1 MDRGYGN
8 GGDVLPTWLEL
19 EPPRSRSL
27 QVYALDPNVGSY
39 VNNRIT
45 IQVPWE
51 PLLPGPV
58 GAKIAV
64 VDYDAGNEC
73 YYPPVDLEH
82 PLLLARQGLDPTE
95 SDPRFHQ
102 QMVYAVA
109 SRTIEMFESALGRDI
124 RWRRHE
130 RNVDPASPAAAWHKT
145 GDIEVLHLY
154 PHAMHEANAYYSPD
168 AHGIVFG
175 YFCADT
181 TNPGRN
187 LPDQRIFTCLSPDII
202 AHEMTHAIID
212 GIRTYFTEP
221 TNPDVLAFHEAF
233 ADLCALFAHFS
244 LTETLV
250 DAIRR
255 TGGRLHNAD
264 LAAPSASRSV
274 GGWRAPGRGDHRC
287 RAPPGQPADPAG
299 RPVRPGPGRA
309 GRPPFR
315 HRRPPHPRGHQH
327 PRRRRPLPGVDPR
340 VRRVRRLLQRLP
352 PPGREPVR
360 DLPGRRGRTDRRP
373 AGPDGPAPGRHRLR
387 HRLVL
392 LPDLRAGPRRL
403 PPGRH
408 HLRRLPPGAR
418 HRGPRRFARTTR
430 AACATRSMEAF
441 RLRGIYPEGSEF
453 FSEDALV
460 WPQVTPGTLPPIDSR
475 TIVNPRTQSKMEA
488 GLIFGQPSGLTRDEK
503 DINGAVLRAWV
514 AEHSDA
520 LGLDRDQ
527 PISIPSFH
535 SVFRVEPNGRTR
547 VEMIVEIVQSTAA
560 EVEPGL
566 PQFGAIPFR
575 GGATLVING
584 PRRGL
589 SHGVS
594 IALPPEVRFVI
605 GKALSGRGGR
615 AALVSPTG
623 LRRGQRLGFVGG
635 DGRYEA
641 NFRLAA
647 RGTLRWPRR
656 RKADQIRVRMY
667 RVGFGDFFLLTVP
680 GNGGPAHILIDCGVH
695 AKPVDGAMDRC
706 VADLKATTG
715 GRLALVIATHHHADH
730 LSGFATNY
738 DDFLGFDVGM
748 VWITNRLDPSN
759 AGRRR

>member
-1 MDRGYGN
+1 MTDGGYGMP
-8 GGDVLPTWLEL
+8 GDVLPTWLEL

-39 VNNRIT
+39 VGNRIT

-51 PLLPGPV
+51 PLLPGPA

-64 VDYDAGNEC
+64 VDYDAGNDC

-130 RNVDPASPAAAWHKT
+130 RGVDPNSPAAKWHKT

-244 LTETLV
+244 LKETLV

-264 LAAPSASRSV
+264 LAAPSAGSAV
-274 GGWRAPGRGDHRC
+274 GAVIS
-287 RAPPGQPADPAG
+287 PADAVIG
-299 RPVRPGPGRA
+299 AELRPVNPLIQLAVQFGQARGGQAGLRSAIGVRPTPEAINTRIDDAHFRGSILVSAVFDAYFSVYLRRA
-309 GRPPFR
+309 EGLFEIYLAGGGERTDDLPVAMAERLAAIASDTATFFFQLCARALDYCPPVDITFGDFLRALITVARDVRPDDE
-315 HRRPPHPRGHQH
+315 G
-327 PRRRRPLPGVDPR
+327 G
-340 VRRVRRLLQRLP
+340 
-352 PPGREPVR
+352 VR
-360 DLPGRRGRTDRRP
+360 DSL
-373 AGPDGPAPGRHRLR
+373 
-387 HRLVL
+387 
-392 LPDLRAGPRRL
+392 
-403 PPGRH
+403 
-408 HLRRLPPGAR
+408 
-418 HRGPRRFARTTR
+418 
-430 AACATRSMEAF
+430 MEAF

-460 WPQVTPGTLPPIDSR
+460 WPQVPPGTLPPVDR
-475 TIVNPRTQSKMEA
+475 MTITHPQTRAKVEA
-488 GLIFGQPSGLTRDEK
+488 GLIFGLPSGLSRDEK
-503 DINGAVLRAWV
+503 DVNGAVLRAWV
-514 AEHSDA
+514 AQHAEA
-520 LGLDRDQ
+520 LGLDAKQ

-547 VEMIVEIVQSTAA
+547 VEMIVEVVQSTTA

-584 PRRGL
+584 PRRGRGAAG
-589 SHGVS
+589 SS
-594 IALPPEVRFVI
+594 ITLPPEVRFVI
-605 GKALSGRGGR
+605 GKALSGVEGQKRWSRQRGFAVAQGT
-615 AALVSPTG
+615 A
-623 LRRGQRLGFVGG
+623 FVGG

-641 NFRLAA
+641 DFRL
-647 RGTLRWPRR
+647 L
-656 RKADQIRVRMY
+656 
-667 RVGFGDFFLLTVP
+667 
-680 GNGGPAHILIDCGVH
+680 HE
-695 AKPVDGAMDRC
+695 
-706 VADLKATTG
+706 G
-715 GRLALVIATHHHADH
+715 GR
-730 LSGFATNY
+730 
-738 DDFLGFDVGM
+738 
-748 VWITNRLDPSN
+748 
-759 AGRRR
+759 